1 MSNNKE
7 DLSKLQVLVVNPA
20 IAARYQTLN
29 LLRGISVGI
38 IHAAANGEEALA
50 MARLRK
56 PDLVL
61 SEWVM
66 PDMDGLALLKAMR
79 SDPQLTQTPLVLVMA
94 DVDRSLVEQAVIHG
108 VSDLLIKPYSLQR
121 LEDKILGA
129 VRRAAAPALSS
140 GPEASPAAPPPAPE
154 KPVLLAVDDTPD
166 NLRLIADLFAED
178 YRVKVADNGEKA
190 LQICAGATPPDL
202 VLLDVMMPGMDGF
215 EVARRL
221 REQPQGEAIPVMFV
235 TALDDDAS
243 KLKGFDVGAVD
254 FVSKPIEPDL
264 MRLRVGNF
272 MRWVQLHKQR
282 QQEFD
287 RMLADARREAQR
299 ARQLQDEVKT
309 PLQGALKLL
318 QSMKSDEQDAE
329 QRSALD
335 AVEQGVQQAL
345 QAAEGLQK
353 T

>member
-1 MSNNKE
+1 MSQKE
-7 DLSKLQVLVVNPA
+7 ELSKLQVLVVNPA

-29 LLRGISVGI
+29 LLRSISVGT

-61 SEWVM
+61 SEWAM

-94 DVDRSLVEQAVIHG
+94 DVDRSLVEQAVKHG

-121 LEDKILGA
+121 LEDKILGS
-129 VRRAAAPALSS
+129 VRRATVPTLSS
-140 GPEASPAAPPPAPE
+140 GPEAQPAAPE

-178 YRVKVADNGEKA
+178 YRVRVADNGEKA

-221 REQPQGEAIPVMFV
+221 REQPQGEAIPVIFI
-235 TALDDDAS
+235 TALDDDDS
-243 KLKGFDVGAVD
+243 KRKGFDVGAVD
-254 FVSKPIEPDL
+254 FVSKPIDPEL
-264 MRLRVGNF
+264 TRLRVGNF

-299 ARQLQDEVKT
+299 ARQLQDEVRA
-309 PLQGALKLL
+309 PLQSALKLMQELKADAQL
-318 QSMKSDEQDAE
+318 QEA
-329 QRSALD
+329 QRSTLEAMEL
-335 AVEQGVQQAL
+335 GVQQAL
-345 QAAEGLQK
+345 RAAEGLQES
-353 T
+353 

>member
-1 MSNNKE
+1 MSSSKD

-29 LLRGISVGI
+29 LLRGISVGT
-38 IHAAANGEEALA
+38 IHAASSGEEALA

-94 DVDRSLVEQAVIHG
+94 DVDRSLVEQAVISG

-129 VRRAAAPALSS
+129 VRRAAMPALSS
-140 GPEASPAAPPPAPE
+140 GPDAPPPAPE

-243 KLKGFDVGAVD
+243 RLKGFDVGAVD
-254 FVSKPIEPDL
+254 FVSKPIDPDL

-287 RMLADARREAQR
+287 RMLADARREAER

-318 QSMKSDEQDAE
+318 QGMKTDEQV
-329 QRSALD
+329 LD
-335 AVEQGVQQAL
+335 AQRATLDAIELGVQQAL
-345 QAAEGLQK
+345 RAAEGLQK
-353 T
+353 S